1 MAAIIRRA
9 SEADFEALSSLNTD
23 VQSIHAAALPWRF
36 KQPGPDTFPPDVIR
50 PLLADPNNLIFIAEV
65 NSAPAGYAY
74 AQIVRQ
80 AETSLRHALEEVH
93 LHHISVRPSCRRLGV
108 GHALFDAVRAAGRG
122 LGIELLTLQ
131 VWTFNEDARAFF
143 RREGFVPYMERLWT
157 P

>member
-9 SEADFEALSSLNTD
+9 SEADSEALSSLNTD